1 MTEQELM
8 EWGQREAEQRK
19 ADLLADKSLNGLKRA
34 QEAAEKRRNE
44 VGLTREEATRA
55 VINANRVIRRK
66 AGAAWKNSPACS

>member
-19 ADLLADKSLNGLKRA
+19 ADLLTDKSLNGLKRA
-34 QEAAEKRRNE
+34 QEAAEKRRKE

-66 AGAAWKNSPACS
+66 AGAA

>member
-19 ADLLADKSLNGLKRA
+19 ADLLHDKSLNGLKRA
-34 QEAAEKRRNE
+34 QEAAEKRRKE

-66 AGAAWKNSPACS
+66 AGAA

>member
-19 ADLLADKSLNGLKRA
+19 ADLLHNKSLNGLVRA
-34 QEAAEKRRNE
+34 KEAAEKRRKA
-44 VGLTREEATRA
+44 VGLSREQATRA

-66 AGAAWKNSPACS
+66 AGVA